1 MGMSR
6 GRKTLLAALTL
17 LAFGAAS
24 RTLAQ
29 ASPVPAAPP
38 DPVAPTAL
46 AATASAA
53 PVLATP
59 ASNAAGVAADTPG
72 APRPLAALPYTPS
85 LEPAFMDRSVDPCVD
100 FYAYSCNGWRAQNP
114 IPPDQ
119 SRWSV
124 YGKLYN
130 ENQRYLW
137 GLLEEAA
144 ADPEAGNPE
153 RRKLGDAFAAC
164 LDIAAIDK
172 AALDPI
178 RPQMT
183 AIGKLK
189 DAQALAPLLA
199 ELHLEARGRGL
210 VFGFGSEQDPGDA
223 TQRIAVVQAG
233 GLGLPDRDYYL
244 KTDAASVALRAKYVE
259 HAARNFRLMGEA
271 PDWAA
276 ESAAIVLAIETDLAR
291 ASLSRVDRRDPRK
304 VYHRMNLAA
313 LQKLTPAFAW
323 KEYFAAAGVA
333 SGAANFVVDVNEPE
347 FLKALQV
354 IIAKRPV
361 ADLRTYLRWAL
372 LRSAAENL
380 SAPYREAD
388 FDFYGRTLRGTPEPP
403 ARWQVCVDA
412 IDRDLG
418 EALGKLFVERQFA
431 PETRVAA
438 ETMVRGIHE
447 AMAERVKGLDWMSE
461 PTKAKALEKLAAMRY
476 KIGYPELWRDY
487 SSVVID
493 RKDHFGNV
501 RRATVFESRRQLAQ
515 IGQPIDRGEWGM
527 TPPTVNAYYN
537 ASMNDMNFPAGVL
550 LPPLFDPKMDAAPN
564 YGNTGGTIGHEL
576 THGFDDEG
584 RQFDGAGNLKDW
596 WTKDDGA
603 QFVAR
608 AQCVADQYAQY
619 PIVDNL
625 KINSKLTLGE
635 DVADLGGTILAWE
648 AWKKAVAGEKLE
660 PKDGLAPEQRFF
672 VGFAQWVCENQR
684 PEELR
689 VSAAT
694 NPHSPGVWRI
704 NGVVANMPE
713 FAEAFSCK
721 PGQPMVREKVCRI
734 W

>member
-1 MGMSR
+1 MFAAV
-6 GRKTLLAALTL
+6 GRRTLLAALAL
-17 LAFGAAS
+17 LAPGGM
-24 RTLAQ
+24 
-29 ASPVPAAPP
+29 PPAAAQDSAP
-38 DPVAPTAL
+38 PTAL
-46 AATASAA
+46 AATASSA
-53 PVLATP
+53 PELA
-59 ASNAAGVAADTPG
+59 AAGKG
-72 APRPLAALPYTPS
+72 AEVRPLQELPYTPS

-114 IPPDQ
+114 IPSDK

-130 ENQRYLW
+130 ENQQLLW

-144 ADPEAGNPE
+144 QSAQTESPEM
-153 RRKLGDAFAAC
+153 RKLGDYFGGC
-164 LDIAAIDK
+164 MNLAAIDK

-178 RPQMT
+178 RDDMK

-189 DAQALAPLLA
+189 DARALAPLLA
-199 ELHLEARGRGL
+199 MLHLQGRGRGL
-210 VFGFGSEQDPGDA
+210 LFGFGSEQDPGDA
-223 TQRIAVVQAG
+223 TQRIAVVRAG

-244 KTDAASVALRAKYVE
+244 KSDAASVTLRAQYVE
-259 HAARNFRLMGEA
+259 HAARNFRQMGEL
-271 PDWAA
+271 PDWAG

-313 LQKLTPAFAW
+313 LQKLAPGFAW
-323 KEYFAAAGVA
+323 KEYFAASGVSAEAAG
-333 SGAANFVVDVNEPE
+333 FVVDVTEPE
-347 FLKALQV
+347 FLKALQTV
-354 IIAKRPV
+354 LAKRPV

-372 LRSAAENL
+372 LRSAAEDL
-380 SAPYREAD
+380 SAPYRDAD
-388 FDFYGRTLRGTPEPP
+388 FDFYGRTLRGIPDPP

-412 IDRDLG
+412 VDRDLG
-418 EALGKLFVERQFA
+418 EALGKVFVERLFA
-431 PETRVAA
+431 PETRAAA
-438 ETMVRGIHE
+438 EAMVRGIHE
-447 AMAERVKGLDWMSE
+447 TMGERVQALDWMSE

-476 KIGYPELWRDY
+476 KIGYPESWRDY
-487 SSVVID
+487 SSIVVD
-493 RKDHFGNV
+493 RADHFGNV
-501 RRATVFESRRQLAQ
+501 RRATEFESRRRLAQ
-515 IGQPIDRGEWGM
+515 IGRPIDRGEWEM

-550 LPPLFDPKMDAAPN
+550 LPPLFDPKLDDAPN

-584 RQFDGAGNLKDW
+584 RQFDAAGNLKDW
-596 WTKDDGA
+596 WTKEDA
-603 QFVAR
+603 AKFVER
-608 AQCVADQYAQY
+608 AQCVVDQYAQY
-619 PIVDNL
+619 PIVDDL

-648 AWKKAVAGEKLE
+648 AWKKAVAGKELE
-660 PKDGLAPEQRFF
+660 PRDGLSPEQRFF

-689 VSAAT
+689 ISAAT

-713 FAEAFSCK
+713 FAQAFSCK
-721 PGQPMVREKVCRI
+721 SGQPMVREKVCRI